1 MKLKIGDRPTELVVV
16 AALLSVFFI
25 LCVSSIALKTE
36 TYDEPMHYRYG
47 KQLTELNSERFDDSK
62 MPFSVINVVVRHGIM
77 NALEILKILP
87 TNATQFQEYLNIHTA
102 RVGTILFAL
111 ILAFF
116 VYRWS
121 RELYGISAGVFSLF
135 LFVFSPNIIAHA
147 RLVTT
152 DIYAAG
158 MVTISTYYFWKFLK
172 HRGWQNAGMS
182 AVTLGLAQLAKY
194 TCVFLYPI
202 YILIVIVRYWNS
214 IVDTV
219 LSNKKMRVSRWG
231 LVCSGYL
238 LFFLSVS
245 MLVINTGFL
254 FNKSFTPLRDYQ
266 IKSSLMKHVQA
277 IPVVDNLPVPVPYP
291 YLQGL
296 DWVKYRDDTGKGYG
310 NIYLFGKLRTP
321 GANFNGFKGYYLFA
335 SFFKVPIAAQ
345 IILILALINYLR
357 RRKRYAFREDEQFLL
372 IPVLFFTVYLNLSLN
387 AQIGLRHFL
396 VVFPLMAVFCGSF
409 FRDWKD
415 FGKKRKVAIG
425 VLMSWLA
432 VSVMSYYPHFLSYFN
447 ELVWN
452 RTRSYKLLSDSNI
465 DWGQNELYLER
476 WLERHKD
483 AQVHPQGPAAGKI
496 VVSVNNV
503 TGIFDPKQYGWLRE
517 NFEPVDHIAY
527 SYLVYDVQED
537 QLRKVR
543 NQSQP

>member
-1 MKLKIGDRPTELVVV
+1 MKLKLGDRHTEVFVV

-25 LCVSSIALKTE
+25 LCVSSIALKTK
-36 TYDEPMHYRYG
+36 TYDEPSHYRYG
-47 KQLTELNSERFDDSK
+47 KQLLDLNSDRFDDSK
-62 MPFSVINVVVRHGIM
+62 MPFSVINAVARHGIM
-77 NALEILKILP
+77 SALEILKIQP
-87 TNATQFQEYLNIHTA
+87 TNAAEFQDHLSIQTA

-121 RELYGISAGVFSLF
+121 RELYGFPAGVFSLF
-135 LFVFSPNIIAHA
+135 LLVFSPNIIAHA

-158 MVTISTYYFWKFLK
+158 MVTISAFYFWKFLE
-172 HRGWQNAGMS
+172 HHGWKNAGLS

-202 YILIVIVRYWNS
+202 FLLVVIVRYWKT
-214 IVDTV
+214 DADAV
-219 LSNKKMRVSRWG
+219 LSNKMMGISKRV
-231 LVCSGYL
+231 LVCGGYL

-245 MLVINTGFL
+245 IAVINMGFL
-254 FNKSFTPLRDYQ
+254 FNKTFTPLRDYQ
-266 IKSSLMKHVQA
+266 LKSNLMKHVQA

-291 YLQGL
+291 YLEGL

-321 GANFNGFKGYYLFA
+321 GADFKGFKGYYLFA
-335 SFFKVPIAAQ
+335 SLFKIPIAVQ
-345 IILILALINYLR
+345 IILILALTNYLR

-372 IPVLFFTVYLNLSLN
+372 IPVIIFTLYLNLSIN
-387 AQIGLRHFL
+387 AQIGLRHVL
-396 VVFPLMAVFCGSF
+396 VVFPLMAVFCGSL

-415 FGKKRKVAIG
+415 FGKRRKVAIG
-425 VLMSWLA
+425 VLMTWLV

-452 RTRSYKLLSDSNI
+452 RTRSYKLLADSNI
-465 DWGQNELYLER
+465 DWGQNGWYLKR
-476 WLERHKD
+476 WAERHKD
-483 AQVHPQGPAAGKI
+483 AQVHPQGPAPGKI
-496 VVSVNNV
+496 VVSVNDIV
-503 TGIFDPKQYGWLRE
+503 GVFDPDRYGWLRD

-527 SYLVYDVQED
+527 SYLVYDVQEN
-537 QLRKVR
+537 QLRKAR
-543 NQSQP
+543 KESEP